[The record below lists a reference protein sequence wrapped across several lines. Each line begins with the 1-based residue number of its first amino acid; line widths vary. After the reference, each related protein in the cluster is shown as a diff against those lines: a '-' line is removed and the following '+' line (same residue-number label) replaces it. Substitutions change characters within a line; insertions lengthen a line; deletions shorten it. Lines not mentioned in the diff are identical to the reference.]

1 MPQAFRDDQT
11 ISASPSAVWATLTD
25 WSSASEWMPG
35 VSDMRAGGDLAVG
48 TELTFSSRGKARQST
63 VTALEPGRRLTMSSS
78 VPGVLADYTYAL
90 EPAGDGTAV
99 SLVADVETS
108 GAMKLMGKVI
118 RSAIAKEDG
127 VQLARLKAFI
137 ESR

>member
-1 MPQAFRDDQT
+1 MPQAFRDDTT
-11 ISASPSAVWATLTD
+11 IQASPDDVWKTLTD
-25 WSSASEWMPG
+25 WSTASRWMPG
-35 VSDMRAGGDLAVG
+35 VSDMHAAGDIAVG
-48 TELTFSSRGKARQST
+48 TELTFTARGKDRTST
-63 VTALEPGRRLTMSSS
+63 VTALEPGRLITMSSMM
-78 VPGVLADYTYAL
+78 PGVLADYTYAL

-99 SLVADVETS
+99 SLVADVATS
-108 GAMKLMGKVI
+108 GPMKLMGKVI